1 MNHLYKAFLV
11 ILLLLVS
18 VYTFAQKG
26 TIRGT
31 VIDDATGETLIGV
44 TVVIKGTTNG
54 GITDFDGNFEISVEP
69 GTHDVAA
76 SYVSYATM
84 TVTGVVVEEGKVTV
98 IDQIRLKEDV
108 QELEEIVIQA
118 EVINTTE
125 TALMTLKK
133 KSPNV
138 MDGISAAS
146 FRKIGDSDAADAV
159 KRVTGV
165 SVEGGKYVY
174 VRGLGDRYTKT
185 MLNNMD
191 IPGLDPDR
199 NSIQIDIFPTN
210 LIDNMIV
217 VKSFAPE
224 LPADFTGGIVNI
236 ETKDFPE
243 ERIIDLSIKGAFNP
257 SMHFNSNYITYPGSE
272 TDFLG
277 FDNGARQLPDRA
289 RMEPIPGPVSGD
301 PENEVFDFLNSFNKT
316 LGSTTET
323 NFMNYSAGLTLAN
336 QYNVGKN
343 DHKLGLILTGTY
355 RNNNV
360 FYDDVSFGEFQ
371 RPIPEDETELVKA
384 TTQDG
389 LLSEHNILLGGLAGI
404 AYKTNN
410 SKFKFNFMHL
420 QNGESR
426 SAQLE
431 LFDDGSVPGKSGFT
445 GFSHNLEY
453 NQRAM
458 TNYFLS
464 GAHFNEDASW
474 KVDWRASATFSSLD
488 DPDIRKTAYTI
499 NRATGDSTFVA
510 GAAGN
515 PSRIWRELDE
525 INIVG
530 KVDITREYQM
540 FNRNARLKFGASYT
554 DKERDYLI
562 LSFNNQFFGRQ
573 PQTGGDPNKVLLD
586 ENIWPNGTV
595 YYNSGNNDP
604 NPNQYNSNAFNAA
617 AYISDEFNASDKLK
631 AIIGLRGEYYVQRH
645 TGRDAQFANSGTE
658 GNNLDNEKVLDSFD
672 LFPLLNLILSLKED
686 QNLRFSYSRT
696 IARPSF
702 KELSFAQI
710 IDPVSNRIFNGGLF
724 PYEGDWDGNL
734 SETRISNFDLRWELF
749 MERGQL
755 LSLSAFYKS
764 FDDPIELVRIPAALT
779 TNEFQPRNVGDSYLY
794 GGELEFRK
802 TLDFIAQGLS
812 NFSVNGN
819 ITVVKSSLQMNDA
832 EFRARKNF
840 EKVGETIE
848 NKREMAGQAPYII
861 NAGLAYNSTKAGM
874 DAGFFYNVKGRTLS
888 VVGGG
893 LFPDVYAIPFHSLN
907 FNMNKSFGAE
917 RRASVSFNIS
927 NILGDMREEMY
938 GAFEAE
944 DQVFYRYNP
953 GTELGIG
960 FKYSF

>member
-1 MNHLYKAFLV
+1 MFTIA
-11 ILLLLVS
+11 LLVS
-18 VYTFAQKG
+18 SLAFAQKG

-31 VIDDATGETLIGV
+31 VIDDASGEALIGV
-44 TVVIKGTTNG
+44 TVIIKGTTNG
-54 GITDFDGNFEISVEP
+54 GITDFDGNFEISATP
-69 GTHDVAA
+69 GMHDVVA
-76 SYVSYATM
+76 SYVSYAT
-84 TVTGVVVEEGKVTV
+84 TTISGVVVREGDVTV
-98 IDQIRLKEDV
+98 INQIRLKEDV
-108 QELEEIVIQA
+108 QELAEIVIQA

-185 MLNNMD
+185 MLNGMD

-217 VKSFAPE
+217 LKSFAPE

-243 ERIIDLSIKGAFNP
+243 ERIIDVSVKGAYNP

-289 RMEPIPGPVSGD
+289 RTEPIPGPVSGH
-301 PENEVFDFLNSFNKT
+301 PENEVFDFLDSFNKT
-316 LGSTTET
+316 LGATNET
-323 NFMNYSAGLTLAN
+323 NFMNYSAALTLAN
-336 QYNVGKN
+336 QYNVGKK

-355 RNNNV
+355 KNNNV
-360 FYDDVSFGEFQ
+360 FYDEVSFGEYQ
-371 RPIPEDETELVKA
+371 RAIPPSDEEIPDTNYELVKA

-389 LLSEHNILLGGLAGI
+389 IMTEHNVLLGGLAGI

-525 INIVG
+525 VNIVG
-530 KVDITREYQM
+530 KVDVTREYQM

-554 DKERDYLI
+554 AKERDYLI
-562 LSFNNQFFGRQ
+562 LSYNTQFFGRQ

-586 ENIWPNGTV
+586 ENLWPNGTV

-617 AYISDEFNASDKLK
+617 AYLSDEFNVSEKLK
-631 AIIGLRGEYYVQRH
+631 AIVGVRGEYFVQRH
-645 TGRDAQFANSGTE
+645 TGRDAIYANSGTQ

-672 LFPLLNLILSLKED
+672 LFPLLNLIFSMTED

-734 SETRISNFDLRWELF
+734 SETRINNLDLRWEIF
-749 MERGQL
+749 MEKGQL
-755 LSLSAFYKS
+755 FSISGFYKT

-794 GGELEFRK
+794 GAELEFRK
-802 TLDFIAQGLS
+802 TLDFIVPALS
-812 NFSVNGN
+812 NFAINGN
-819 ITVVKSSLQMNDA
+819 ITVVESSLEMNDA

-840 EKVGETIE
+840 EKEGETIE
-848 NKREMAGQAPYII
+848 NTREMAGQAPYII
-861 NAGLAYNSTKAGM
+861 NAGLSYNKPENGI

-888 VVGGG
+888 IVGGG

-917 RRASVSFNIS
+917 RRATITFNVS
-927 NILGDMREEMY
+927 NILGDLREEMY
-938 GAFEAE
+938 GAYNAQ
-944 DQVFYRYNP
+944 DQVFYRFNP
-953 GTELGIG
+953 GTEIGLG

>member
-1 MNHLYKAFLV
+1 MNHSYKGILV
-11 ILLLLVS
+11 TLLLFIS
-18 VYTFAQKG
+18 AYSFAQKG

-44 TVVIKGTTNG
+44 TVLIKGTTNG
-54 GITDFDGNFEISVEP
+54 GITDFDGNFEISVES
-69 GTHDVAA
+69 GTHDVVA
-76 SYVSYATM
+76 SYVSYAT
-84 TVTGVVVEEGKVTV
+84 TTISGVVVEAGDVTV

-108 QELEEIVIQA
+108 QELDEIVIQA

-243 ERIIDLSIKGAFNP
+243 ERIIDLSVKGAFNP
-257 SMHFNSNYITYPGSE
+257 SMHFNSDYITYPGSE

-277 FDNGARQLPDRA
+277 FDNGARQLPERA

-301 PENEVFDFLNSFNKT
+301 PENEVFDFLNSFNET
-316 LGSTTET
+316 LGSTSET

-371 RPIPEDETELVKA
+371 RPIPENETELVKA

-525 INIVG
+525 VNIVG
-530 KVDITREYQM
+530 KVDVTREYQM

-586 ENIWPNGTV
+586 ENLWPNGTV

-617 AYISDEFNASDKLK
+617 AYISDEFNPSDKLK
-631 AIIGLRGEYYVQRH
+631 AIIGLRGEYFVQQH
-645 TGRDAQFANSGTE
+645 TGRDAIYANSGSE

-672 LFPLLNLILSLKED
+672 LFPLLNLILSLNEN
-686 QNLRFSYSRT
+686 QNLRFSFSRT

-734 SETRISNFDLRWELF
+734 SETRINNFDLRWELF

-779 TNEFQPRNVGDSYLY
+779 TNEFQPRNVGDSYLI

-802 TLDFIAQGLS
+802 SLEFISQNLKNLAI
-812 NFSVNGN
+812 NGN
-819 ITVVKSSLQMNDA
+819 ITVVQSSLEMNDA

-848 NKREMAGQAPYII
+848 NTREMAGQAPYII
-861 NAGLAYNSTKAGM
+861 NAGLSYNNNQAGL

-888 VVGGG
+888 IVGGG

-917 RRASVSFNIS
+917 RRASVSINVS
-927 NILGDMREEMY
+927 NILGDIREEMY
-938 GAFEAE
+938 GAFQAE
-944 DQVFYRYNP
+944 DQVFYRFNP